1 MSVHSPLNFQQPALS
16 SHYGEQYH
24 SGFHNVDPPP
34 YNNNS
39 NSNTRQI
46 HQMSFE
52 TQNPL
57 EHFST
62 FANQDVEMQAPLAEN
77 SFYLV
82 PDTNILLHYL
92 DTLAT
97 FADDIEKSPNCNVV
111 IVIPTAVINELD
123 WQKKHNDTGWFSR
136 KASIWLW
143 RKIQEKNVLK
153 GQGSREFLSKCDNN
167 DDRIIDCASYF
178 ARIRPTVLCSADK
191 NLCFKAQAR
200 DDLNLGVVNPGDH
213 SRWSARHLGSYIF
226 GSQREEQFS
235 EWNIA
240 YTEDSVVVPEISR
253 DDNEMDVDTENL
265 HNEQEILPKDAR
277 ILLHLQVIDIF
288 VGLLR
293 ELVAADQRD
302 VQRKSA
308 EGASASM
315 HAPSIVASIHALNR
329 DANVSEMSLGVLL
342 SWVTDSPSGRLPLQ
356 ADNPPLSYFLT
367 KPYQKHTGSRPGNE
381 WSPKDWL
388 VSLRKLRMIGQA
400 WGKRGEDIV
409 NILRQDL
416 LPHLQRVFGDDDL
429 MI

>member
-1 MSVHSPLNFQQPALS
+1 MV
-16 SHYGEQYH
+16 
-24 SGFHNVDPPP
+24 
-34 YNNNS
+34 NNITLDFTMWILLPTTIIVIA
-39 NSNTRQI
+39 NTRQI

-97 FADDIEKSPNCNVV
+97 FADDIEKLPNCNVV
-111 IVIPTAVINELD
+111 IVIPTCSD
-123 WQKKHNDTGWFSR
+123 QR
-136 KASIWLW
+136 
-143 RKIQEKNVLK
+143 
-153 GQGSREFLSKCDNN
+153 
-167 DDRIIDCASYF
+167 
-178 ARIRPTVLCSADK
+178 ARL
-191 NLCFKAQAR
+191 
-200 DDLNLGVVNPGDH
+200 
-213 SRWSARHLGSYIF
+213 
-226 GSQREEQFS
+226 FS

-308 EGASASM
+308 EGASASV

-367 KPYQKHTGSRPGNE
+367 KPYQKHTGSRPGMNGH
-381 WSPKDWL
+381 P
-388 VSLRKLRMIGQA
+388 RIG
-400 WGKRGEDIV
+400 WFLSESFV
-409 NILRQDL
+409 
-416 LPHLQRVFGDDDL
+416 
-429 MI
+429 